1 MGKRTGIARSRAGVM
16 ALVMTSVLAAAACQ
30 SAVEQAERGAA
41 GNEEASCQP
50 GGTVVAANVS
60 APALDRVLTQN
71 AANTHW
77 VRGVFEPLINVT
89 TQDVDNPQPLL
100 ATAWE
105 FTDDDLTAVL
115 QLGEGVKF
123 HSGRPFTA
131 DDVLFSIQQALD
143 PATPSDVKSILEGWQ
158 VEATGE
164 HEITIRSQTPL
175 SPVLG
180 STLALTPIVDRETYA
195 GLASGESIVGT
206 GPFRVESYT
215 PGSDMV
221 LTRYEDYWQEDR
233 PYLDRIEA
241 VTIGD
246 STAQVSALRSGRTQ
260 FSTGLTIQDAIATTT
275 GSNQL
280 ELLDTIYG
288 VYPIILD
295 AVPDQAVRQA
305 IGYAIDKERINE
317 QVFGGLGSVTG
328 LYWAE
333 GAEGYPADLANPYP
347 YDPDRA
353 RQLIEQAG
361 AAGTEVSITTL
372 NIPVLQA
379 EYEIIANN
387 LTEVGLRP
395 TVTALAPADYQQ
407 RLTAGQGGNYLS
419 LRGINGGASFMLQT
433 NADLRLEGAHRQFSP
448 PEYEQLVQ
456 QVIQAGRGE
465 EGAKAL
471 RELTEYMNE
480 QAFLHPLVTTFG
492 QAVKSAELQNVD
504 VAVGGWIPANSCLVL
519 Q

>member
-1 MGKRTGIARSRAGVM
+1 MRKHTGIKRSRAGVM
-16 ALVMTSVLAAAACQ
+16 AVAMASVLAAAGCQ
-30 SAVEQAERGAA
+30 SAVEQAESGSGGAQ
-41 GNEEASCQP
+41 EADCQQ

-60 APALDRVLTQN
+60 APSLDRVLTQN

-77 VRGVFEPLINVT
+77 VRAVFEPLINVST
-89 TQDVDNPQPLL
+89 EDVDDPQPAL
-100 ATAWE
+100 ATEWE
-105 FTDDDLTAVL
+105 FSDDGLTAVL
-115 QLGEGVKF
+115 QLRDDVTF

-131 DDVLFSIQQALD
+131 DDVVFTIQQALD
-143 PATPSDVKSILEGWQ
+143 PATPSDVKSILEGWE

-164 HEITIRSQTPL
+164 HEVTIRSQTPL

-180 STLALTPIVDRETYA
+180 STLALTPIVDSESYA

-206 GPFRVESYT
+206 GPYRVESYT

-221 LTRYEDYWQEDR
+221 LTRNDDHWAEEG
-233 PYLDRIEA
+233 PYLDRIEV
-241 VTIGD
+241 VTIAD
-246 STAQVSALRSGRTQ
+246 STAQVSALQSGRTQ
-260 FSTGLTIQDAIATTT
+260 FSTGLTIQDAVASTT
-275 GSNQL
+275 GSNEL
-280 ELLDTIYG
+280 ELLPTING

-328 LYWAE
+328 LYWPE
-333 GAEGYPADLANPYP
+333 GTDDYPEDLADPYE

-353 RQLIEQAG
+353 RQLIEEAG
-361 AAGTEVSITTL
+361 AAGTEVNITTI

-395 TVTALAPADYQQ
+395 SINALAPADYQQ

-419 LRGINGGASFMLQT
+419 LRGINGGASFALQT
-433 NADLRLEGAHRQFSP
+433 NADLRLEGAHRQFST

-456 QVIQAGRGE
+456 AVIQAADDDERVE
-465 EGAKAL
+465 AVH
-471 RELTEYMNE
+471 ELTEYMND
-480 QAFLHPLVTTFG
+480 QAFLHPLVTAFG
-492 QAVKSAELQNVD
+492 QAVTNTDLQNVD
-504 VAVGGWIPANSCLVL
+504 VAVGGWTPVNSCLV